1 MKQKIF
7 RKYRGF
13 IKELNSIFTRKRIER
28 EGEKEYYRE
37 AGNAAFVRGVQERE
51 RNE

>member
-1 MKQKIF
+1 MKS
-7 RKYRGF
+7 GF
-13 IKELNSIFTRKRIER
+13 TRRCTILTKEFNSIFMRKRIESGR
-28 EGEKEYYRE
+28 EKEYYRE

>member
-1 MKQKIF
+1 MVL
-7 RKYRGF
+7 
-13 IKELNSIFTRKRIER
+13 IKEFNSIFIRKRIESG
-28 EGEKEYYRE
+28 GEKEYYKE

>member
-1 MKQKIF
+1 MKDFQKIQEI
-7 RKYRGF
+7 Y
-13 IKELNSIFTRKRIER
+13 KELNSIFTRKRIER
-28 EGEKEYYRE
+28 AGEKEYYRE